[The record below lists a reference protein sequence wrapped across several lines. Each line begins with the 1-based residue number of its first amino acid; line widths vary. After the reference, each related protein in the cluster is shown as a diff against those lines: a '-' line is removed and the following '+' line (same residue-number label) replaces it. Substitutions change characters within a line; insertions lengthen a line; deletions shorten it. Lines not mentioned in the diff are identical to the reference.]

1 MTRLSRGQLRIY
13 LGAAAGVG
21 KTYQML
27 GDARLAVE
35 EGVDLVIGYLE
46 PHGRSRTEERAR
58 GIEMAPRIE
67 YGAGGRASTE
77 PDIDWIVERRPSIA
91 CMDELAHTN
100 ASGAARKKRYQDVE
114 HLRTHGIE
122 VWTTVNVQHLESL
135 HDRVLTLT
143 GVDVRETFPDELLH
157 GADEIRLIDLSPRA
171 LRERIARGLVYPEER
186 IELALTGFFTSEKL
200 AILRAVALHE
210 MAEVAAAEA
219 RQGDAAST
227 TLERVLVAIGGRSA
241 SSGRLIREGARLARR
256 ADAELLV
263 LVVEPQD
270 GRIDSET
277 RQVLVDA
284 EALTGSL
291 EGTFLRRA
299 GDDAA
304 AEIVREIEA
313 QHVTQVVLGA
323 GRRSGWRTAMRAST
337 VDRVL
342 RGTRGVD
349 VHVVADPRPVAAS

>member
-91 CMDELAHTN
+91 CIDELAHTN
-100 ASGAARKKRYQDVE
+100 ARGAARRKRHQDVE

-143 GVDVRETFPDELLH
+143 GVDVHETFPDEILH

-171 LRERIARGLVYPEER
+171 LRERIARGFVYSEER
-186 IELALTGFFTSEKL
+186 IEQALTGFFTAENL
-200 AILRAVALHE
+200 AVLRAVALHE
-210 MAEVAAAEA
+210 MA
-219 RQGDAAST
+219 
-227 TLERVLVAIGGRSA
+227 
-241 SSGRLIREGARLARR
+241 
-256 ADAELLV
+256 
-263 LVVEPQD
+263 
-270 GRIDSET
+270 
-277 RQVLVDA
+277 
-284 EALTGSL
+284 
-291 EGTFLRRA
+291 
-299 GDDAA
+299 
-304 AEIVREIEA
+304 
-313 QHVTQVVLGA
+313 
-323 GRRSGWRTAMRAST
+323 
-337 VDRVL
+337 
-342 RGTRGVD
+342 
-349 VHVVADPRPVAAS
+349 